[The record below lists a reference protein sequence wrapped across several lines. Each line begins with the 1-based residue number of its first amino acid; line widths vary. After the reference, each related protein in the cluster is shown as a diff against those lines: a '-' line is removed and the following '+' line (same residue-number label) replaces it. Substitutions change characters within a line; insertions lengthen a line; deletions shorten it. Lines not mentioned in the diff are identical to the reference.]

1 MVIKLSI
8 PSQSC
13 GRDREV
19 FQKSWGR
26 QVTHGHTV
34 FFGPPDVF
42 FQMDLLMDTGNGQ
55 IQ

>member
-1 MVIKLSI
+1 MVIK

-26 QVTHGHTV
+26 QVTR
-34 FFGPPDVF
+34 FFWPTDVI
-42 FQMDLLMDTGNGQ
+42 FQMDLLMDTGNGR